1 MKENEWR
8 SKLVK
13 AFTQNFKD
21 QGFIWVNDVRYK
33 AGWPDIYVVL
43 NGFSS
48 HYELKLCRGSI
59 LIDQMSPLQRAV
71 CRRLAKAG
79 AHVSC
84 LTYLPETELVHVE
97 CISQQTE
104 YVLSLAKFNER
115 WIAGMKL

>member
-33 AGWPDIYVVL
+33 AGWPDIYIVA
-43 NGFSS
+43 NGVSR
-48 HYELKLCRGSI
+48 HYELKLCRGPMF
-59 LIDQMSPLQRAV
+59 LDQMSALQKAV
-71 CRRLAKAG
+71 CKRLAKAG

-84 LTYLPETELVHVE
+84 LTYIPDRSLVQVTNFNSNHTYA
-97 CISQQTE
+97 IHQ
-104 YVLSLAKFNER
+104 SLFMFR
-115 WIAGMKL
+115 WISGWLL